1 MQVYTICLNQKRSN
15 NYNGDIKNKN
25 KNAFFRERETLYDSA
40 VTD

>member
-15 NYNGDIKNKN
+15 TYNGDIKNKN